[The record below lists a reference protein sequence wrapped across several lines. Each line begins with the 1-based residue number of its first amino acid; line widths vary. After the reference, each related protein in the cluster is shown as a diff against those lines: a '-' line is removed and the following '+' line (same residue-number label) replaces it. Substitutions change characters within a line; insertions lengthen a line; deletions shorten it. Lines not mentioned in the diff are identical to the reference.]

1 MAVESERFAQ
11 LAAVPPRPGCYL
23 FRDADGAVLYVGK
36 SACLRARV
44 RSYFGPR
51 VEGRTR
57 DLVAKVA
64 RIETIVTESETAA
77 RALEAELIRRLDPP
91 FNLRH
96 EQCPYLCL
104 TLTEPLP
111 RVAITSHPRDDG
123 NRYFGP
129 YRDPEAIGAI
139 LGILR
144 EVFGLGEIT
153 PPPSPL
159 PEAER
164 GSRSP
169 ARRASSP
176 LPASGRGA
184 RGEGFSPRAR
194 WEYRAAV
201 NGAIQFL
208 EGHVEETRNVLQ
220 ERMEE
225 AAAHLAFEEAARLR
239 DLLEA
244 VSRGSL

>member
-23 FRDADGAVLYVGK
+23 FRDAEGAVLYVGK

-57 DLVAKVA
+57 DLVAQVA
-64 RIETIVTESETAA
+64 RIETIITETETAA
-77 RALEAELIRRLDPP
+77 RALEAELIQRLDPP
-91 FNLRH
+91 FNVRH

-104 TLTEPLP
+104 TRDALP
-111 RVAITSHPRDDG
+111 RVTIASHPRDDG

-129 YRDPEAIGAI
+129 YRSPEAVGAI
-139 LGILR
+139 LGVLS
-144 EVFGLGEIT
+144 EVFGLRADVAGEAAR
-153 PPPSPL
+153 
-159 PEAER
+159 EAL
-164 GSRSP
+164 SH
-169 ARRASSP
+169 
-176 LPASGRGA
+176 
-184 RGEGFSPRAR
+184 RAR

-201 NGAIQFL
+201 NGAVRFL
-208 EGHVEETRNVLQ
+208 EGHVEETQRVLQ

-225 AAAHLAFEEAARLR
+225 AAADLAFEEAARLR

-244 VSRGSL
+244 VKRGPL